1 MHDYISEISINTA
14 FDKVSA
20 MMMQSK
26 YVIAVFL
33 WTGTKMTYI
42 KAYILIYIN

>member
-1 MHDYISEISINTA
+1 MHEYMPEISINTA

-20 MMMQSK
+20 MMQSK

-33 WTGTKMTYI
+33 WTGMKMTYI
-42 KAYILIYIN
+42 KAYILI